1 LAFPNSL
8 AVKEQ
13 KQLVSFGMGESVV
26 MGYAM
31 VARLFSALA
40 LALSSTVLFA
50 ADTQAADRPNIL
62 VILADDMGYSD
73 ISPYGSEIFTPNL
86 ARLADQ
92 GMLLSNF
99 HVAAY
104 CAPTRS
110 MLMTGMDNHVVGLG
124 NMVELLS
131 ENQVGKPG
139 YEGYL
144 NSRAVT
150 LATVLHGAGYHTYMA
165 GKWHLGKTPESVP
178 AAQGFEQSVGVL
190 EGGADNWENKSY
202 TPGYKSVHFF
212 DGRKELQLPSD
223 FYSSEFYTNRMIQD
237 IDAGAA
243 DGKPFFGYLAYQAV
257 HQPHQAPAEF
267 TARYISTYQ
276 AGWSAIAQFRYE
288 REVEIGLMPS
298 GLTMTRPPE
307 VKDWNTLPPDEQRM
321 DAKRMA
327 VYAGMLEYMDYS
339 IGRLIDHLKARGMLD
354 NTVIVFMSDNGGEA
368 AKLLDVFPAYY
379 AKNFDLGYEHLGEK
393 GSYSEYGPGW
403 ASTSMTPF
411 SNFKG
416 SAAEG
421 GVRAPFIIRYPG
433 HVMEGGRSAAFAYV
447 LDVVPTLLSY
457 ADVKTAP
464 KAPAAYPGDSM
475 TAALAGKAKL
485 IHPLDR
491 PIGYEAAGGAAVYL
505 GNYKLVRSA
514 PPYGDGS
521 WRLYDIASDPTESR
535 DLSQTEVK
543 LREKMLADYAA
554 YVKRNDMV
562 EVPPGYDVIKQALA
576 NAAKNN

>member
-1 LAFPNSL
+1 MAYA
-8 AVKEQ
+8 AVT
-13 KQLVSFGMGESVV
+13 
-26 MGYAM
+26 
-31 VARLFSALA
+31 RLLTACV
-40 LALSSTVLFA
+40 LALSSTSLSSA
-50 ADTQAADRPNIL
+50 SSHAADRPNIL
-62 VILADDMGYSD
+62 LILADDMGYSD

-110 MLMTGMDNHVVGLG
+110 MLLTGMDNHVVGLG

-144 NSRAVT
+144 NGRAATIAT
-150 LATVLHGAGYHTYMA
+150 LLRGAGYHTYLA
-165 GKWHLGKTPESVP
+165 GKWHLGKTPDSIP
-178 AAQGFEQSVGVL
+178 AGQGFEQSVGVL
-190 EGGADNWENKSY
+190 EGGADNWEHKSY
-202 TPGYKSVHFF
+202 TPGYKTVHFF
-212 DGRKELQLPSD
+212 EGRNELKLPPD
-223 FYSSEFYTNRMIQD
+223 FYSTRYYTDRMIQY
-237 IDAGAA
+237 IDANAA

-276 AGWSAIAQFRYE
+276 AGWSAIARFRYE

-307 VKDWNTLPPDEQRM
+307 IKDWNTLPADEQRM

-339 IGRLIDHLKARGMLD
+339 IGRLIDHLKAKHMLD
-354 NTVIVFMSDNGGEA
+354 NTVVVFMSDNGGEA
-368 AKLLDVFPAYY
+368 AKLLEAFPAYY
-379 AKNFDLGYEHLGEK
+379 AKNFDLSYEHLGEK

-403 ASTSMTPF
+403 ASTSMAPF

-433 HVMEGGRSAAFAYV
+433 HVVQGGRSAAFGYV

-457 ADVKTAP
+457 ANVK
-464 KAPAAYPGDSM
+464 AALKGSSGDSM
-475 TAALAGKAKL
+475 AGVLAGKSQL
-485 IHPLDR
+485 IHPVDQ
-491 PIGYEAAGGAAVYL
+491 PVGYEAAGGAAIYL

-514 PPYGDGS
+514 PPYGDGG
-521 WRLYDIASDPTESR
+521 WRLYDIANDLTESK
-535 DLSQTEVK
+535 DLSQTEAK
-543 LREKMLADYAA
+543 LKEKMLADYAA
-554 YVKRNDMV
+554 YVKHNGVV
-562 EVPPGYDVIKQALA
+562 EVPSNYDVIEQAKA
-576 NAAKNN
+576 NAAKKN

>member
-1 LAFPNSL
+1 MNWKA
-8 AVKEQ
+8 A
-13 KQLVSFGMGESVV
+13 
-26 MGYAM
+26 
-31 VARLFSALA
+31 ARL
-40 LALSSTVLFA
+40 VA
-50 ADTQAADRPNIL
+50 AGAMAFGAYHAHAAERPNIL
-62 VILADDMGYSD
+62 LILADDMGYSD
-73 ISPYGSEIFTPNL
+73 ISPYGAETFTPNL

-124 NMVELLS
+124 NMIELTAD
-131 ENQVGKPG
+131 NQSGKPG

-144 NSRAVT
+144 NGRAAT
-150 LATVLHGAGYHTYMA
+150 LATILHGVGYHTYLT
-165 GKWHLGKTPESVP
+165 GKWHLGKTPDSIP

-202 TPGYKSVHFF
+202 SPGYKTVHFF
-212 DGRKELQLPSD
+212 DGRKELQLPAD
-223 FYSSEFYTNRMIQD
+223 FYSSEFYTDRMIQY

-276 AGWSAIAQFRYE
+276 AGWSAISQFRYE
-288 REVEIGLMPS
+288 RQVEIGLMPP
-298 GLTMTRPPE
+298 GLTMTRPAE
-307 VKDWNTLPPDEQRM
+307 VQDWNTLPADEQRM
-321 DAKRMA
+321 NAKRMA

-339 IGRLIDHLKARGMLD
+339 IGRLLDHLKAKGMLD
-354 NTVIVFMSDNGGEA
+354 NTVVVFMSDNGGEA
-368 AKLLDVFPAYY
+368 AKLQAIFPAYY
-379 AKNFDLGYEHLGEK
+379 AKNFDLSYEHLGEK

-433 HVMEGGRSAAFAYV
+433 HVPQGGRSAAFTYV

-457 ADVKTAP
+457 ANVKTPP
-464 KAPAAYPGDSM
+464 KGAGSYPGSSM
-475 TAALAGKAKL
+475 AGVLAGKSKL
-485 IHPLDR
+485 VHQMDE

-505 GNYKLVRSA
+505 GDSKLVRSA
-514 PPYGDGS
+514 PPYGDGK
-521 WRLYDIASDPTESR
+521 WRLYDIARDPAEAK
-535 DLSQTEVK
+535 DLSQVEPK
-543 LREKMLADYAA
+543 LAQQMQADYAA
-554 YVKRNDMV
+554 YVQRNGVV
-562 EVPPGYDVIKQALA
+562 EVPADYDVIKQAQA
-576 NAAKNN
+576 NAAKKN